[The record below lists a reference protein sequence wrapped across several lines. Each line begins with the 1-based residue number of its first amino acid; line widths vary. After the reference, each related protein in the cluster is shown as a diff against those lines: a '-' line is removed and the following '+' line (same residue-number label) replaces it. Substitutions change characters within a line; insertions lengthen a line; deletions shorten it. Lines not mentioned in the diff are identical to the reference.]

1 MMHPTRTQ
9 QSGLGMIEILVAL
22 LILSVGLLGLAAMQ
36 VTATKMTTQSQQ
48 KTQAI
53 LLAQDMI
60 ERVRANHANASAYS
74 GITVQSSD
82 SCATDFSSAAG
93 NVAANDAAEW
103 TNSVRCLLA
112 DGRGVVRVN
121 AANNTVSVRLFWET
135 RMDADNDAFIANED
149 RLSMTGRY

>member
-1 MMHPTRTQ
+1 MMHSKRSR

-22 LILSVGLLGLAAMQ
+22 LILSIGLLGLAAMQ
-36 VTATKMTTQSQQ
+36 VTSTKMTVQAQQ

-60 ERVRANHANASAYS
+60 ERVRANRDNAGAY
-74 GITVQSSD
+74 GDIAVTEND
-82 SCATDFSSAAG
+82 SCATDFSTAAG
-93 NVAANDAAEW
+93 NVADNDAAEW

-112 DGRGVVRVN
+112 NGQGDVTVNTATSTVVVDL
-121 AANNTVSVRLFWET
+121 SWDM

-149 RLSMTGRY
+149 QFSMTGRY